1 MAFAASVA
9 EGSEEQACEVLMKMH
24 DGRMVVLFPRV
35 ESIQA
40 ARNAVYQISGLT
52 GLTLLTNIAALYHN
66 KRLRDQS
73 ED

>member
-1 MAFAASVA
+1 M
-9 EGSEEQACEVLMKMH
+9 QMH
-24 DGRMVVLFPRV
+24 DGRMVVLFARV

-40 ARNAVYQISGLT
+40 ARGGVYQISGLT
-52 GLTLLTNIAALYHN
+52 GLTLLTDIAALYRN